1 YEKIP
6 LLASANLWGDYQIS
20 EQERRERANQVQ
32 RAKEA
37 LALTGDEI
45 SLPTEKLAQLFI
57 EGEIDA
63 DELESLVEGGTI
75 H

>member
-1 YEKIP
+1 MATHK
-6 LLASANLWGDYQIS
+6 IS

-45 SLPTEKLAQLFI
+45 SLLTEKLAQLFI

>member
-1 YEKIP
+1 MATHKIR
-6 LLASANLWGDYQIS
+6 

-32 RAKEA
+32 RVKEA

-57 EGEIDA
+57 G
-63 DELESLVEGGTI
+63 
-75 H
+75 

>member
-1 YEKIP
+1 MATQK
-6 LLASANLWGDYQIS
+6 IS

-32 RAKEA
+32 HAKEA

-45 SLPTEKLAQLFI
+45 SVGTEKLARLFI

-63 DELESLVEGGTI
+63 DELENLIEGGTI